1 MTGVAA
7 LTALWLNDK
16 TDCMCMID
24 GGQLCAVRD
33 TSVADITEEWM

>member
-24 GGQLCAVRD
+24 RGQLWSIRD
-33 TSVADITEEWM
+33 RVLADIAEEWT